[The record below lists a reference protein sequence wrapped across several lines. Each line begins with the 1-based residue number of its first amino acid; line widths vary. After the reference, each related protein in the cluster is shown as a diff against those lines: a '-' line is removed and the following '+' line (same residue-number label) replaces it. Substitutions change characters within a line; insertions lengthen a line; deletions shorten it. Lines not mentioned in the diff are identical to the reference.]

1 MAGNRLPINPVLLG
15 LCAWVTSM
23 AMADSVRA
31 ADPGPSS
38 TGELSTALPEPQI
51 QKTRSGTAYK
61 LFSDVPY
68 APGEGRQRLDV
79 YLPDKPPATKGR
91 PAVLIIHGGGWTKGD
106 KAKARE
112 INFASFMV
120 EQDYAA
126 VSINYTLTQSL
137 GDPPDPDKK
146 GAWPQN
152 IYDCKSALRW
162 MKKNAE
168 LLGID
173 PQRIAVMG
181 GSAGGHLA
189 LLTGLSAKNAELNQ
203 GGYHTEQDNSV
214 RCIIDFY
221 GVPDVRKWGGNL
233 FINEKPMEKFPEI
246 WALASPVTHLG
257 PDSPP
262 ILVVHGTADPLVKIE
277 LSDEFVEILKAKGVT
292 HEYIVIQ
299 DAVHMFAL
307 NPPQMDLAPAVG
319 AFLKKHL

>member
-1 MAGNRLPINPVLLG
+1 MAGTSLPNNPALPGLLG
-15 LCAWVTSM
+15 LVLALSPLN
-23 AMADSVRA
+23 AMSSADS
-31 ADPGPSS
+31 PPSP
-38 TGELSTALPEPQI
+38 TGERSGLLPQPLA
-51 QKTRSGTAYK
+51 QKTPSGAAYK

-79 YLPDKPPATKGR
+79 YIPDKPPAAKGK
-91 PAVLIIHGGGWTKGD
+91 PAVLIIHGGGWSKGD
-106 KAKARE
+106 KAKGRE

-120 EQDYAA
+120 EQDYVA
-126 VSINYTLTQSL
+126 VSINYTLAPPP
-137 GDPPDPDKK
+137 GDTSNPGKK

-168 LLGID
+168 VLGID
-173 PQRIAVMG
+173 PGRIAVMG

-189 LLTGLSAKNAELNQ
+189 LLTGLSAQSAELNQ
-203 GGYHTEQDNSV
+203 GGHHTEQDNSV

-221 GVPDVRKWGGNL
+221 GVPDVRRWGGNF
-233 FINEKPMEKFPEI
+233 FIDEKPMEKYPEI
-246 WALASPVTHLG
+246 WALASPVTHLAA
-257 PDSPP
+257 DSPP
-262 ILVVHGTADPLVKIE
+262 IMVVHGTADPLVKIE

-292 HEYIVIQ
+292 HEYIVIK

>member
-1 MAGNRLPINPVLLG
+1 MAGTSLPNNPSLTGLLG
-15 LCAWVTSM
+15 LVLALSPLN
-23 AMADSVRA
+23 AMSAADST
-31 ADPGPSS
+31 PSP
-38 TGELSTALPEPQI
+38 TGELSGALPQPQM
-51 QKTRSGTAYK
+51 QKTRSGAGYK

-106 KAKARE
+106 KAKGRE

-120 EQDYAA
+120 EQDYVA
-126 VSINYTLTQSL
+126 VSINYTLTQSV

-162 MKKNAE
+162 MKKNSE

-189 LLTGLSAKNAELNQ
+189 LLTGLSAKSAELNQ
-203 GGYHTEQDNSV
+203 GGHHTEQDNSV

-233 FINEKPMEKFPEI
+233 FINEKPMEKYPEV
-246 WALASPVTHLG
+246 WALASPVTHLAA
-257 PDSPP
+257 DSPP
-262 ILVVHGTADPLVKIE
+262 IMVVHGTADPLVKIE